1 MTGYPRRSLAQK
13 VIQIREHFRRS
24 IQKGAISKE
33 RNAGRKFLKEV
44 LASYR
49 QKKKSETMQLVKQPI
64 FPTTNRY

>member
-49 QKKKSETMQLVKQPI
+49 QKKKFETM
-64 FPTTNRY
+64 